1 MPKQQIM
8 RILGAAIVLIVLSF
22 APSVAQA
29 HIGHQHQASVHG
41 GHGQTVSQVASQA
54 ASHEFE
60 RLATSASLQQAQWKQ
75 AEMPPASDRNCTGD
89 CCLSACAACC
99 AAGLPSPV
107 AFVAFP
113 QAITRVAFVPSQMWP
128 DREPESLRRP
138 PKHFI

>member
-1 MPKQQIM
+1 MLKQLTM
-8 RILGAAIVLIVLSF
+8 RVLGAAIVLIALSF
-22 APSVAQA
+22 APSVARA
-29 HIGHQHQASVHG
+29 HTGHQHQASVHE
-41 GHGQTVSQVASQA
+41 GQGASQA

-60 RLATSASLQQAQWKQ
+60 RLASSASLQQAQWKQ
-75 AEMPPASDRNCTGD
+75 AEMPPDSDRNCTGD

-138 PKHFI
+138 PKYFI